1 MYIMKYSRI
10 FIVFILISMV
20 PVSFQ
25 LAAADDR
32 GLRSESFIS
41 EINAC
46 ALKTQDDER
55 LACFDAVT
63 KSFSAKNNVENPK
76 PYSLPET
83 LGGRKFDDSKE
94 IDQGSRGLVKSCK
107 KSYDGRWF
115 FIFDNGQVWKQVD
128 RSKRRFKECN
138 FRVTIKKDSFGY
150 KMFMNDGAT
159 KIRIKRHK

>member
-1 MYIMKYSRI
+1 VASCDNRR
-10 FIVFILISMV
+10 
-20 PVSFQ
+20 Q
-25 LAAADDR
+25 
-32 GLRSESFIS
+32 LRSESFIS

-76 PYSLPET
+76 PNSLPET

-115 FIFDNGQVWKQVD
+115 FIFDNG
-128 RSKRRFKECN
+128 
-138 FRVTIKKDSFGY
+138 
-150 KMFMNDGAT
+150 
-159 KIRIKRHK
+159 